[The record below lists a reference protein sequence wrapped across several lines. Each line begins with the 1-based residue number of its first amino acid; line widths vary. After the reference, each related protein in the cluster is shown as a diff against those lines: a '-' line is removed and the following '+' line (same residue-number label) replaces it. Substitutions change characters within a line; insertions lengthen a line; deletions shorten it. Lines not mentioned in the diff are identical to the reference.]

1 MNRRLIALLAASAVL
16 PCLAAGCGNPTVVNG
31 NVTYEGKAVDNGS
44 IVFLPEDGA
53 GPTSGGPIAAGQYRV
68 ACPTPGKKIVQIIG
82 VKKVNFA
89 QSSEEMER
97 AAKEGIAKGDATGII
112 DRADVIP
119 ANAEGNNTTV
129 ALQPGQQTL
138 DFHLKRPAAR

>member
-31 NVTYEGKAVDNGS
+31 NVTYEG
-44 IVFLPEDGA
+44 
-53 GPTSGGPIAAGQYRV
+53 
-68 ACPTPGKKIVQIIG
+68 
-82 VKKVNFA
+82 
-89 QSSEEMER
+89 
-97 AAKEGIAKGDATGII
+97 
-112 DRADVIP
+112 
-119 ANAEGNNTTV
+119 NNTTV